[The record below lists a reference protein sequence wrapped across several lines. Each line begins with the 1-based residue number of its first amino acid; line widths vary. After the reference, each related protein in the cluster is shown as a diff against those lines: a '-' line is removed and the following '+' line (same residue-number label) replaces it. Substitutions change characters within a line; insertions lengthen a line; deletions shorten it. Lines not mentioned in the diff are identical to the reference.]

1 LNRALTRQ
9 GTIQD
14 LTPSVARSFP
24 GRESFRRWLEKHH
37 DQVSE
42 LLLLCRK
49 TGAAGRG
56 VTYRDAL
63 DEALCIG
70 WIDGVRRAVDEST
83 FSVRFTPR
91 KPKSAWSAV
100 NIARARELEAE
111 GRMHP
116 AGLAAFRARGKP
128 AYSYESRP
136 RALAPAYLAK
146 LRAHPRAWAFFEAQA
161 PWYRRTC
168 AFWIMSAKRP
178 ETRTRRLD
186 LLIARSERHEGVPPL
201 KAREVTPA
209 REPRPGTRPPGRSRG
224 EAPGS
229 RRRSPLR

>member
-1 LNRALTRQ
+1 LNRALTRP

-14 LTPSVARSFP
+14 LTPSVPRSFAGP
-24 GRESFRRWLEKHH
+24 ASFRRWLEKNHAL
-37 DQVSE
+37 VSE
-42 LLLLCRK
+42 LILLCRK

-56 VTYRDAL
+56 VTYREAL

-70 WIDGVRRAVDEST
+70 WIDGVRRAVDETT

-116 AGLAAFRARGKP
+116 AGLAAFRARVKP
-128 AYSYESRP
+128 EYSYESRP
-136 RALAPAYLAK
+136 RALSPACLAK
-146 LRAHPRAWAFFEAQA
+146 LRANPRAWRFFSAQA

-178 ETRTRRLD
+178 ETRERRLEE
-186 LLIARSERHEGVPPL
+186 LIRRTEPEEGVPPL
-201 KAREVTPA
+201 K
-209 REPRPGTRPPGRSRG
+209 PRPLRPD
-224 EAPGS
+224 
-229 RRRSPLR
+229 